1 MVWPPAPM
9 APCDPAQTG
18 CLRLGCRHLVP
29 RESWQADLLPKE
41 WASGETARGFCGTWL
56 AGTVLYVYL
65 YRTTQ
70 SYNTADHVRI
80 FLGASSHILFLRNRA
95 EEDLREGE
103 TPLSLGPRPSGT

>member
-1 MVWPPAPM
+1 MVWPLAPM

-65 YRTTQ
+65 YGTTQ

-80 FLGASSHILFLRNRA
+80 FLGSFLSYFVFA
-95 EEDLREGE
+95 QSGLKKKREGE